1 MRRLSR
7 MSVLVG
13 FLAMAGT
20 AVAAD
25 PRTCRF
31 TPDIVAAA
39 DALLVDPKSERRFWR
54 DRFSDDAAYLLIRYG
69 ELTPGAALGLVDA
82 LGARPKPPQRIAEL
96 RLSLLPPA
104 ERRAAYAASAQP
116 ALRTLPHL
124 SVLRAFVVD
133 GDEDWLFADIL
144 RRAAEPS
151 AQPQA
156 MPQLQVALA
165 SALSDLDDT
174 AKIRIAARAEAHGLW
189 HLALDLTAIRGDMDA
204 WLATLR
210 RSPHSPAD
218 LRALADLFAPVWRG
232 SLLPGMPRPQR
243 DALPADLQT
252 AVDFIDRGR
261 PQTAGDFAK
270 VLELIGL
277 APGAMILATAINQ
290 TGEHRL
296 GAEVAAPL
304 VAGIR
309 ERRIDP
315 AADMDRIRAVILAG
329 TVRILGLDR
338 ARVLLASFAGP
349 AEAVGAETA
358 LATLERAL
366 VRHTLAGFARGD
378 EPGPSR
384 PPLLSA
390 GFDWSGWRNV
400 AEAIR
405 KGEPASES
413 YRGVEAELL
422 HVIGRNAAA
431 INILRGM
438 GPGDEARQRAHT
450 LLVALDQLCGGV
462 LWPQAPLGQPLYRFP
477 PRPR

>member
-1 MRRLSR
+1 MRRFSR

-13 FLAMAGT
+13 FIAMAGP
-20 AVAAD
+20 AIAAD

-69 ELTPGAALGLVDA
+69 ELSPAAALGLVDA
-82 LGARPKPPQRIAEL
+82 LGARPKPPLRLTEL

-104 ERRAAYAASAQP
+104 ERRTAYTATAQP
-116 ALRTLPHL
+116 ALRTLTDL

-133 GDEDWLFADIL
+133 GEEDWLFADVV

-156 MPQLQVALA
+156 MQQLQVALA
-165 SALSDLDDT
+165 RALSDLDHGT
-174 AKIRIAARAEAHGLW
+174 RIRVVARAEAHGLW
-189 HLALDLTAIRGDMDA
+189 RLALDMTAMGGDMDA

-218 LRALADLFAPVWRG
+218 PQALAAHFAPVWRG
-232 SLLPGMPRPQR
+232 SLMPGIARPQR
-243 DALPADLQT
+243 HALPAELQT
-252 AVDFIDRGR
+252 AVDILDRGR
-261 PQTAGDFAK
+261 PQTAGDFDK
-270 VLELIGL
+270 VIELIGL
-277 APGAMILATAINQ
+277 APGAMILTTAINQ

-309 ERRIDP
+309 EKRIDP
-315 AADMDRIRAVILAG
+315 AADIDRIRAVILAG
-329 TVRILGLDR
+329 TVRILGMDR
-338 ARVLLASFAGP
+338 ARVLFSSFPGP
-349 AEAVGAETA
+349 TETVVGETA

-366 VRHTLAGFARGD
+366 VRYSLAGFARGD
-378 EPGPSR
+378 EPAPSR
-384 PPLLSA
+384 PPLLSSS
-390 GFDWSGWRNV
+390 FDWSGWRNA

-405 KGEPASES
+405 KGEPAPDS

-422 HVIGRNAAA
+422 HAIGRNAAA
-431 INILRGM
+431 INVLRAM
-438 GPGDEARQRAHT
+438 GTGDEARQRAHT
-450 LLVALDQLCGGV
+450 LLVALDQMCGGV

-477 PRPR
+477 PRTR